1 MGVCTADYDNDGRTD
16 LYVTNFGS
24 ANVLYHN
31 EGDGR
36 FAEVTDVAGVGDL
49 SWGPVAPSR

>member
-16 LYVTNFGS
+16 LYVTNFAS

-49 SWGPVAPSR
+49 SWGPVAPSG